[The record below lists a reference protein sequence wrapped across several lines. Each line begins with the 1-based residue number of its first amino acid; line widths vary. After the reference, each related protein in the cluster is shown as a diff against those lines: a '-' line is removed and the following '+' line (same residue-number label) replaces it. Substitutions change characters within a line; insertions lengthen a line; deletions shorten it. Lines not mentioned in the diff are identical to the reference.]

1 MRPAGASPRLTIQPR
16 IRGEPVYVLYRAFD
30 KRIQPAR
37 LASHS
42 KTIWFYGAG
51 LRKRFCPG
59 FFSLDRT
66 PAFKGSSF
74 PACGVFAGCC
84 RQTHRTLQSKS
95 PWRSTECP
103 TRAPNEA
110 AVVEQTVA
118 RPQHTAPLD
127 QIMQLSSELAA
138 KARSA
143 CQAVRASKKE
153 RPGLGLVSEKPG
165 PRSLIAGRACPKF
178 GTQQA
183 HPGRALASPAAG
195 RRKQARRASPPL
207 GSPTARRAERLRA
220 LRFPRAPR
228 ARLPP
233 WRCA

>member
-1 MRPAGASPRLTIQPR
+1 MRPTDASPRLTIQPR

-59 FFSLDRT
+59 FFSLDQT
-66 PAFKGSSF
+66 PAFRGSSF
-74 PACGVFAGCC
+74 PACGVFTGCC

-127 QIMQLSSELAA
+127 QIVQLSPELAT
-138 KARSA
+138 KARST

-153 RPGLGLVSEKPG
+153 GPGLGLVSEKPG
-165 PRSLIAGRACPKF
+165 PRSLIARRAYPKF

-183 HPGRALASPAAG
+183 HPGQTLASPAAG

-207 GSPTARRAERLRA
+207 GLPTARRAERLRA

-228 ARLPP
+228 ARLLP

>member
-195 RRKQARRASPPL
+195 RRKQARRASPL
-207 GSPTARRAERLRA
+207 RGLPTARHAGRLQA
-220 LRFPRAPR
+220 PRFPRAPR
-228 ARLPP
+228 ARSLP